1 MTSQRIISPI
11 SVALTLLVIIS
22 CSRSISDNE
31 FRILFSVNDFR
42 EIDESSI
49 QTRTSLVNG
58 TNFVWSEK
66 DTVGIYPNTGGQVY
80 FAMSAGA
87 GTKNASFDG
96 GGWAFKPSALYYS
109 YYPFIGNTYLDKHHI
124 PVSYLGQHQPTATSI
139 DHIGQYDFMITP
151 ATSAESGGLS
161 FNYSHLNCLIRVT
174 AKLPMGT
181 YTKMTIKSPDKDF
194 IIKGYYDLSS
204 PHPVIIADETSDQLS
219 ITLDSINVDS
229 ETNLVVYM
237 MSAPVNLKGKEIIVS
252 FFTTTSTIYSQ
263 VKAPSREYTAETIG
277 GLTCSD
283 MVRTGDII
291 DGVGVDEYTFP
302 DDDESIIINP

>member
-1 MTSQRIISPI
+1 
-11 SVALTLLVIIS
+11 
-22 CSRSISDNE
+22 
-31 FRILFSVNDFR
+31 
-42 EIDESSI
+42 
-49 QTRTSLVNG
+49 
-58 TNFVWSEK
+58 
-66 DTVGIYPNTGGQVY
+66 
-80 FAMSAGA
+80 
-87 GTKNASFDG
+87 
-96 GGWAFKPSALYYS
+96 
-109 YYPFIGNTYLDKHHI
+109 
-124 PVSYLGQHQPTATSI
+124 
-139 DHIGQYDFMITP
+139 
-151 ATSAESGGLS
+151 
-161 FNYSHLNCLIRVT
+161 
-174 AKLPMGT
+174 
-181 YTKMTIKSPDKDF
+181 MTIKSPDKDF